1 VSRFAQWVREH
12 IGGAS
17 TEGDTSA
24 GEPGHT
30 PAGGRD
36 RAWASQGDALTSRA
50 GRLVDAATTRA
61 TESYAHL
68 AGLHPSLAAVA
79 RDRWEVC
86 ATAAAACMGLQMM
99 VRRPDIL
106 ESFEPLQG
114 LVHGALAARRPE
126 APALFDQCRLFL
138 ARAATTHSTFTGQ
151 NVVGDRIGLWLL
163 TTLFTH
169 PPTVHEQGLART
181 LGRAMDLPLQAWW
194 D

>member
-1 VSRFAQWVREH
+1 MSRFAQWVREH
-12 IGGAS
+12 IGGTS
-17 TEGDTSA
+17 TERDTA
-24 GEPGHT
+24 AEPGHAPT
-30 PAGGRD
+30 GTRD
-36 RAWASQGDALTSRA
+36 RASAAQGDVLASRA
-50 GRLVDAATTRA
+50 GRLVDAAATRA

-68 AGLHPSLAAVA
+68 AGLHPSLGAVA

-106 ESFEPLQG
+106 EWFEPLQG
-114 LVHGALAARRPE
+114 LVHGALAARHPE

-138 ARAATTHSTFTGQ
+138 ARVASTHSTFTGQ

-163 TTLFTH
+163 TTVFTR

-181 LGRAMDLPLQAWW
+181 LGRAVDLPLKVWW
-194 D
+194 E